1 MKILGFVASLV
12 VPLTGYATTIELD
25 TYLGGRQTQ
34 LDGKPA
40 LAFIFSHNAK
50 LNNEISGSG
59 SSSNNC
65 SIITT
70 DQYLRQSKG
79 RLENINLT
87 EPNFYF
93 DCEWEGKF
101 YMLSNHYRT
110 YAEVIV
116 KPPDANFPMSI
127 HIEAKLVTLSGER
140 LEVIS
145 GDIPLSSENERVW

>member
-1 MKILGFVASLV
+1 MKTLGYAASLL
-12 VPLTGYATTIELD
+12 VPLTGYTTTIELD
-25 TYLGGRQTQ
+25 TYLGGHQTQ

-40 LAFIFSHNAK
+40 LSFIFSHNTK
-50 LNNEISGSG
+50 QSNKVSGSG
-59 SSSNNC
+59 NSC

-70 DQYLRQSKG
+70 DLYLRQSKG

-101 YMLSNHYRT
+101 YMLSNLYRT

-116 KPPDANFPMSI
+116 KTPDENFPMSI
-127 HIEAKLVTLSGER
+127 HIEAKLVTLSGEN

-145 GDIPLSSENERVW
+145 GDIPLNSDSERVW